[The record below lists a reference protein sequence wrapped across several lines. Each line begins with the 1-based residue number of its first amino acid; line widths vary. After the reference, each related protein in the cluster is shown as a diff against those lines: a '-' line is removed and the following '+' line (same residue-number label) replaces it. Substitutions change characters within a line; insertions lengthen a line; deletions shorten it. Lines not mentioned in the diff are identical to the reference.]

1 MQKYSTTSMEN
12 TLQNQVFL
20 KKNRTL
26 LHLTIVNYLNANHEQ
41 THTIM
46 SPPIFREASI
56 WKQLESGQLEK
67 FLSCKQ
73 KRDASLPVKPLP
85 PSLVLF
91 TG

>member
-56 WKQLESGQLEK
+56 
-67 FLSCKQ
+67 
-73 KRDASLPVKPLP
+73 
-85 PSLVLF
+85 
-91 TG
+91 